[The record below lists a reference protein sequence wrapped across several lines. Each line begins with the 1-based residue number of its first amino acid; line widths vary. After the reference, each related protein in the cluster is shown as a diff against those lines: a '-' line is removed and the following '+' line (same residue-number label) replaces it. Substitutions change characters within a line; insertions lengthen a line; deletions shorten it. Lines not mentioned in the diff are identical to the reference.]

1 MAELDILVPHYN
13 DPEGLVLSLRS
24 IVRQRWKGDKR
35 IVIVDDG
42 SSEPSRHAASAIA
55 EDYRNMEFEGQNL
68 QVDLIQNA
76 INRGRPFARNVLL
89 DAIESP
95 YVSWLDAGDEW
106 YPNKLGAQFDL
117 LKLVEASHSEK
128 LTWVTCNYDWKW
140 NGGRKKKIK
149 QRTDQDQHKA
159 LLIGSNLRAY
169 LWTLLGSAQSFKSVG
184 YFDARLPRMQD
195 LDYFIRF
202 VSHGGIIRNMGG
214 EHTYC
219 IYHKSDVGRN
229 ADEIRACNALIYDKH
244 RVLFNRYGESFRQM
258 RLYNMDMLAARFAKN
273 NRDRNKTRAYMW
285 SAFRHRPWTF
295 IKHVRAK
302 GFNA

>member
-24 IVRQRWKGDKR
+24 IVRQRWKGNKR
-35 IVIVDDG
+35 VVIVDDG
-42 SSEPSRHAASAIA
+42 SSESSRYAARAIA
-55 EDYRNMEFEGQNL
+55 NDYCNMEFEGWKL
-68 QVDLIQNA
+68 HVDLIQNA
-76 INRGRPFARNVLL
+76 TNRGRPFTRNVLL

-117 LKLVEASHSEK
+117 LKLIEASHSSK

-140 NGGRKKKIK
+140 NGGRKRKIR

-169 LWTLLGSAQSFKSVG
+169 LWTLLGPAQSFKSVG
-184 YFDARLPRMQD
+184 YFDERLPRMQD
-195 LDYFIRF
+195 LDFFIRF
-202 VSHGGIIRNMGG
+202 ISHGGVIRNVGG
-214 EHTYC
+214 DHTYC

-244 RVLFNRYGESFRQM
+244 RVIFNRYGDSFRKM
-258 RLYNMDMLAARFAKN
+258 RLYNMDMLAARFAHN
-273 NRDRNKTRAYMW
+273 NRERRKTRYYLF
-285 SAFRHRPWTF
+285 SAFRCRPWAF
-295 IKHVRAK
+295 IKHVREK
-302 GFNA
+302 GFSL